1 MYKYWT
7 NYPYLGDKM
16 IVGLSGEKESG
27 KDTVAAYLVK
37 KYEFE
42 RKAFADPLKKSV
54 ATLFNIPFKDVDTL
68 KNDRKAKVTL
78 STYPGY
84 SVELSFRGFL
94 QRFGTESHR
103 GVFGEDF
110 WLNHTLPVEGYYPGR
125 NIVITDVR
133 FANEAERVRQL
144 GGSVIRIY
152 RSMVLTGDPH
162 PSEQFAFEV
171 DHIIYN
177 NGTLDQ
183 LWPKVEDML
192 VSISSYDTA

>member
-1 MYKYWT
+1 
-7 NYPYLGDKM
+7 M
-16 IVGLSGEKESG
+16 IIGLSGEKESG

-37 KYEFE
+37 NYEFE
-42 RKAFADPLKKSV
+42 RKAFADPLKRSV
-54 ATLFNIPFKDVDTL
+54 ANLFEIPFKDVDTL
-68 KNDRKAKVTL
+68 KNDKRAKVTL

-84 SVELSFRGFL
+84 TVEMSFRGFL
-94 QRFGTESHR
+94 QRYGTEAHR
-103 GVFGEDF
+103 DTFDENF
-110 WLNHTLPVEGYYPGR
+110 WANLTLPSGGYYPGR

-133 FANEAERVRQL
+133 FANEAERVKSV
-144 GGSVIRIY
+144 GGTLVRIY
-152 RSMVLTGDPH
+152 RSMVLRGDPH

-192 VSISSYDTA
+192 VAATSYDTA